1 MSSGF
6 PPAKSNKS
14 VSQASA
20 ALPNASNPV
29 PTGKTI
35 DQSLKVK
42 AAGTKDAPG
51 VEKNVNCF

>member
-1 MSSGF
+1 MSGF
-6 PPAKSNKS
+6 PPSKGNKS
-14 VSQASA
+14 VSQASVT
-20 ALPNASNPV
+20 LPSNPV

-35 DQSLKVK
+35 EQSLKVK